1 MTLEQLF
8 RSFPSTADFIDAVEA
23 KLIELAKEKPD
34 FEYRGY
40 GPCYYH
46 RSRTQYNY
54 VDAKL
59 PSPSDSDGCIF
70 GQAFQRLGVEKEN
83 LNVTG
88 TINEILWEYMTTP
101 TYWGAIQSN
110 QDRGEKWSDA
120 IKPLS
125 ENL

>member
-8 RSFPSTADFIDAVEA
+8 RSFSSTADFIDAVDA

-46 RSRTQYNY
+46 RGRMQYGARVN
-54 VDAKL
+54 VEC
-59 PSPSDSDGCIF
+59 DGCIF

-101 TYWGAIQSN
+101 TYWADIQSR

-120 IKPLS
+120 IKPLFV
-125 ENL
+125 E